1 MRIAVITCIAS
12 FVCAGAFAQTAVAPQ
27 IESHNPK
34 TSPADVEAGKKTF
47 HSHCSPCHGYNAEG
61 AIGPNLAAGRFYHG
75 SGDRDLYRN
84 ISQGIAGSEMPG
96 IFYNGDRVWQLVA
109 FIRSL
114 HQPDE
119 RPSGDPS
126 RGQAIYASSG
136 CAGCHRINGQGGS
149 LGPDLSAVGA
159 ARAVAYLRESI
170 ASPDASVDR
179 RYWIASFQAPADD
192 KATAGKKVSGFVLN
206 EDTYTLQIMDLK
218 SQLHS
223 YDKASIRG
231 LAIEKRS
238 AMPSYQGRLSNDQLT
253 DLVAYLWTLR
263 PAETTRTEENQM
275 RAEDN
280 QTHPKTNQTK
290 AAEAIK

>member
-1 MRIAVITCIAS
+1 MRIAAITCIAS
-12 FVCAGAFAQTAVAPQ
+12 LLCAGAFAQTAAPPQ
-27 IESHNPK
+27 IASQNPK

-61 AIGPNLAAGRFYHG
+61 GIGPNLAAGRFYHG
-75 SGDRDLYRN
+75 SRDADLYRN
-84 ISQGIAGSEMPG
+84 ISQGIAGTEMPG

-119 RPSGDPS
+119 RPPGDPS
-126 RGQAIYASSG
+126 RGQTIYASSG
-136 CAGCHRINGQGGS
+136 CAGCHRINSQGGS
-149 LGPDLSAVGA
+149 LGPDLSTVGA
-159 ARAVAYLRESI
+159 ARSVAYLRESI
-170 ASPDASVDR
+170 TTPDASVDR
-179 RYWIASFQAPADD
+179 RYWIAGFQDS
-192 KATAGKKVSGFVLN
+192 TGKKVSGFVLN

-238 AMPSYQGRLSNDQLT
+238 AMPSYRERLTNDQLT
-253 DLVAYLWTLR
+253 DLVAYLWSLR
-263 PAETTRTEENQM
+263 PTETAQ
-275 RAEDN
+275 
-280 QTHPKTNQTK
+280 
-290 AAEAIK
+290 AEANK

>member
-1 MRIAVITCIAS
+1 MRIAISLLIVSA
-12 FVCAGAFAQTAVAPQ
+12 ALAQTQTEPPIAAQ
-27 IESHNPK
+27 NPK
-34 TSPADVEAGKKTF
+34 TSPADVDAGKETF

-61 AIGPNLAAGRFYHG
+61 GIGPNLAAGRFYHG
-75 SGDRDLYRN
+75 STDRDLYRN
-84 ISQGIAGSEMPG
+84 ISQGIAGTEMPG

-126 RGQAIYASSG
+126 RGHTVYASSG

-149 LGPDLSAVGA
+149 LGPDLSDLGA
-159 ARAVAYLRESI
+159 ARSVAYIRESI
-170 ASPDASVDR
+170 VSPDASVAR
-179 RYWIASFQAPADD
+179 RYWLASFESPAGN
-192 KATAGKKVSGFVLN
+192 KLQGFVLN

-223 YDKASIRG
+223 YDKTSIRNFT
-231 LAIEKRS
+231 LEKRS
-238 AMPSYQGRLSNDQLT
+238 AMPSYQGRLTNDQLT

-263 PAETTRTEENQM
+263 PTETARTEVN
-275 RAEDN
+275 
-280 QTHPKTNQTK
+280 K
-290 AAEAIK
+290 

>member
-1 MRIAVITCIAS
+1 MRIAAITCIAS
-12 FVCAGAFAQTAVAPQ
+12 FAWAGAFAQTPVAPQ

-34 TSPADVEAGKKTF
+34 TSPADVEAGKQTF

-75 SGDRDLYRN
+75 STDRDLYRN
-84 ISQGIAGSEMPG
+84 ISQGIAGTEMPG

-119 RPSGDPS
+119 RPPGDPS
-126 RGQAIYASSG
+126 RGQTIYASSG
-136 CAGCHRINGQGGS
+136 CASCHRINGQGGS
-149 LGPDLSAVGA
+149 LGPDLSGIGA

-179 RYWIASFQAPADD
+179 RYWIASFQDS
-192 KATAGKKVSGFVLN
+192 AGRKMSGFVLN

-231 LAIEKRS
+231 LTIEKRS
-238 AMPSYQGRLSNDQLT
+238 AMPSYHDRLSNDQLT

-263 PAETTRTEENQM
+263 PTETAQSEGNQI
-275 RAEDN
+275 R
-280 QTHPKTNQTK
+280 
-290 AAEAIK
+290 AAEATK

>member
-1 MRIAVITCIAS
+1 MRIAAITCIAWI
-12 FVCAGAFAQTAVAPQ
+12 VCSGAYAQTAVPPPVEA
-27 IESHNPK
+27 HNPK
-34 TSPADVEAGKKTF
+34 TSPADVEAGKQTF

-75 SGDRDLYRN
+75 STDRDLYRN
-84 ISQGIAGSEMPG
+84 ISQGIAGTEMPG

-119 RPSGDPS
+119 RPFGDPS
-126 RGQAIYASSG
+126 RGQTIYASSG
-136 CAGCHRINGQGGS
+136 CAGCHRINGHGGS
-149 LGPDLSAVGA
+149 LGPDLSGIGA

-170 ASPDASVDR
+170 TSPDASVDR
-179 RYWIASFQAPADD
+179 RYWIATFQDS
-192 KATAGKKVSGFVLN
+192 AGKKVSGFVLN

-223 YDKASIRG
+223 YDKGSIHG
-231 LAIEKRS
+231 LTSEKRS
-238 AMPSYQGRLSNDQLT
+238 AMPSYHDRLSNDQLT

-263 PAETTRTEENQM
+263 PAETTQPEGNQM
-275 RAEDN
+275 RA
-280 QTHPKTNQTK
+280 
-290 AAEAIK
+290 AEATK